1 MPSTYTPIATTT
13 LGSAAASYTFSS
25 IPSTYTDLIII
36 ASNLTASGTG
46 QGFNIQ
52 FNSDTATN
60 YSVTHLSGN
69 GSSAA
74 SGRQSN
80 ASNIQIGY
88 AVVGASTTEPS
99 TIIINIQNYA
109 STSVNKTAISRTSLA
124 GSEVDANVG
133 LWRSTAAI
141 NAIKVY
147 VGTANLQTGTVL
159 SLYGVKSA

>member
-1 MPSTYTPIATTT
+1 MPVTYTPIATTT
-13 LGSAAASYTFSS
+13 LSSATANYTFSS
-25 IPSTYTDLIII
+25 VPSTYTDLILVVG
-36 ASNLTASGTG
+36 NLTASATS
-46 QGFNIQ
+46 QGLNMQ
-52 FNSDTATN
+52 FNSDTGSN

-99 TIIINIQNYA
+99 TIIINIQNY
-109 STSVNKTAISRTSLA
+109 SNTTTNKTAISRTSLA

-133 LWRSTAAI
+133 LWRNTAAI
-141 NAIKVY
+141 NAIKIFT
-147 VGTANLQTGTVL
+147 GSANMQTGTTL
-159 SLYGVKSA
+159 TLYGIQAA